1 MSNCFS
7 QTHLPHSRR
16 FMIAFYGL
24 WFLNLEIKHGLAE
37 CRGRTMRDGTEAS
50 LSEKRHHSEEN
61 LYTIFS
67 EELWHA
73 SHRWPLRSH
82 SVSHS
87 LCYKSSSRRLVRWD
101 NPVSRPA
108 LDASSSLLTLYYL
121 NLLTYLLGMTHRM
134 GESWDELYDALCW
147 IGYAPLKGRWRTQSL
162 RPSPGRRLLPFYFLL
177 FFLVFSIL
185 YSNEIKR
192 VFHSWIHFK
201 YLRLSISIH
210 LVIRFD

>member
-50 LSEKRHHSEEN
+50 LSERRHHSEEN
-61 LYTIFS
+61 LNTIFS

-87 LCYKSSSRRLVRWD
+87 LCYKSSSRKSVSQVRQ
-101 NPVSRPA
+101 SRQSSCPRRFVVAVDA
-108 LDASSSLLTLYYL
+108 LLS
-121 NLLTYLLGMTHRM
+121 NLLTYLLGMTQRM
-134 GESWDELYDALCW
+134 GESWDEPYGALYW
-147 IGYAPLKGRWRTQSL
+147 IGYATLKGRWRTQSL
-162 RPSPGRRLLPFYFLL
+162 RPSPGRLLLPFTSCC
-177 FFLVFSIL
+177 FFSCFISCIQTKLKEYSIVEYML
-185 YSNEIKR
+185 NIY
-192 VFHSWIHFK
+192 V
-201 YLRLSISIH
+201 YLSAFI
-210 LVIRFD
+210 